1 MAALEIKLLGEF
13 QVWRDGELVRSEEWN
28 RQKTRSL
35 LKLLLTKPGYAFSK
49 DEIVEALWPGVAP
62 DSAQHSLRT
71 TVGLLRRALE
81 PELKR
86 GSESRYVLGK
96 RPGYSFDEQ
105 ADCRVDAWDFE
116 EHRKRAE
123 AALKTENFEAAIEEY
138 RAALDLVRGEY
149 LEEDPYEEWAMQAR
163 LVWRER
169 HLSVLSGLAEC
180 LALKGNYTEAIGL
193 CERALAIDR
202 FGEEVR
208 RRLMLYRYCAGEQ
221 ALALQTYRDYA
232 RTLKEELG
240 TVPPPDLA
248 RLKEMIEARDVPGVD
263 TLRRYPK
270 PRRAV
275 RFPYSLSRTHFA
287 GRDAEYASLVERLRE
302 TVTGQGGAVA
312 VEGEAGVGKTRLVE
326 EFLGHAKAKGAR
338 VLSGRCYERELGP
351 PLEPVT
357 DALGQT
363 AETGDVVSALS
374 DHREA
379 DPGGEWGANPYG
391 VARIYQALTEGLVR
405 EAEKERTLILF
416 LDDVQWADPATL
428 GFIPYLAG
436 RIQDR
441 RVLLVVTYR
450 REEAFALSG
459 WLGRLDERRAVKT
472 VSLDRL
478 APADLA
484 QIIGRMSSSRFD
496 GLPSLTEFL
505 HRHSE
510 GNPFY
515 ATEYLRW
522 LIEAGAVEIDSRRRI
537 QALREDA
544 LREDALPSGVR
555 SLIQARFA
563 SLDEGAREIVELA
576 SVVGRGFDPGLLGG
590 VANRDEDEILDLIE
604 PLQEAGLLVE
614 TGPETY
620 YFSHDK
626 LRQVL
631 YEDLTS
637 RRRRKL
643 HLRVALVLEE
653 AAGEPAELAHHYL
666 RARMWEKA
674 LGYLTL
680 AAQTADHAY
689 AWESALQDYTRA
701 SEVARKLPG
710 SEERRFDLLAS
721 RERVLEHLDRL
732 QERGDTIEEM
742 FALATRLGD
751 RSRIAG
757 AHTRRIGVLR
767 ALSEPEGAAEA
778 AQAAISIYQELEDR
792 TGEARVH
799 RELGYVLWTNKDHA
813 GALEANFR
821 ALRLHRELNDR
832 RGEAG
837 DGGNIAQVYRS
848 MKDHE
853 EALRWAEEA
862 VSIDRELGDRLGET
876 FKMNIMAT
884 IHQER
889 GDLEAALSLHLRALS
904 SVTELRAK
912 NLQIAEHMNCGRLYL
927 LLGNTRAA
935 LKHFSAASRLGRE
948 LGFGRD
954 EGYAL
959 VNVGVAL
966 EQMGDTE
973 GAEKAYTKSV
983 GLLEAAHEESGSA
996 EELFGAAEALTL
1008 RGRLLGR
1015 LGRRVEAFDAFEKA
1029 AEAYRALAD
1038 AQRLRTVLLE
1048 EGALLWKME
1057 DLEGSANRYAEALG
1071 LAREQED
1078 PVHEASALASLSVV
1092 YRDLGRLQES
1102 LHCGRRAVE
1111 LSRGLGDHQAEAFVL
1126 TSLADSYRELGHL
1139 KNALSCLKRSSRLR
1153 QQTGDARGE
1162 IGALRDLAR
1171 VYESLDD
1178 ENGARAAREEA
1189 ARKEEALQ
1197 GMAPVSYLRG
1207 RS

>member
-35 LKLLLTKPGYAFSK
+35 LKLLLTRPGYAFSK

-62 DSAQHSLRT
+62 RSAEHSLRT
-71 TVGLLRRALE
+71 TIGLLRRALE
-81 PELKR
+81 PTLKR

-96 RPGYSFDEQ
+96 RPGYAFDVR

-123 AALKTENFEAAIEEY
+123 AALRMEDSEAAIGEY

-149 LEEDPYEEWAMQAR
+149 LEEEPYEEWAMQAR
-163 LVWRER
+163 LGWRDR

-193 CERALAIDR
+193 CERALVIDR

-208 RRLMLYRYCAGEQ
+208 RRLMLYRYCAGGQ
-221 ALALQTYRDYA
+221 ALALQSYRDYA
-232 RTLKEELG
+232 RMLKEELG
-240 TVPPPDLA
+240 TGPPPELA

-287 GRDAEYASLVERLRE
+287 GRDAEYASLGERLRE
-302 TVTGQGGAVA
+302 TVGGHGGAVA

-326 EFLGHAKAKGAR
+326 EFLGYAKTKGVR

-351 PLEPVT
+351 PLQPVT
-357 DALGQT
+357 EALGQT
-363 AETGDVVSALS
+363 TESGDVVSALS
-374 DHREA
+374 DHR
-379 DPGGEWGANPYG
+379 DTGGSWEANPYG
-391 VARIYQALTEGLVR
+391 VARIYQALTEELIR
-405 EAEKERTLILF
+405 EAGRERALILF
-416 LDDVQWADPATL
+416 LDNVQWADPATQD
-428 GFIPYLAG
+428 FIPYLAR
-436 RIQDR
+436 RIQEE
-441 RVLLVVTYR
+441 RVLLVFTYR
-450 REEAFALSG
+450 REEAPALSG
-459 WLGRLDERRAVKT
+459 WLGRLAERRAVRT

-478 APADLA
+478 APAHLA
-484 QIIGRMSSSRFD
+484 QIVGRMSSGRFD
-496 GLPSLTEFL
+496 GLSSLTEFL
-505 HRHSE
+505 HQHSE

-522 LIEAGAVEIDSRRRI
+522 LIEAGAVEIDSHRRI

-576 SVVGRGFDPGLLGG
+576 SVVGRGFDPALLGRAAG
-590 VANRDEDEILDLIE
+590 RDEDEAYDLIE
-604 PLQEAGLLVE
+604 PLLDAGLVVE

-631 YEDLTS
+631 YEDLVS

-643 HLRVALVLEE
+643 HLRVARVLEE
-653 AAGEPAELAHHYL
+653 DGGEPAELAHHYL
-666 RARMWEKA
+666 RARKWEKA
-674 LGYLTL
+674 LEYLTL
-680 AAQTADHAY
+680 AAQMAEHAY

-701 SEVARKLPG
+701 SEVARELQG
-710 SEERRFDLLAS
+710 FEEKRLDLLAS
-721 RERVLEHLDRL
+721 RERMLEHMDRL
-732 QERGDTIEEM
+732 QERRDTIEEM

-751 RSRIAG
+751 RRRIAD

-767 ALSEPEGAAEA
+767 ALSEPEGAASA

-792 TGEARVH
+792 AGEAKVH
-799 RELGYVLWTNKDHA
+799 RELGYVLWTNRDHA

-821 ALRLHRELNDR
+821 ALRLHRELGDR

-848 MKDHE
+848 LRDYDQ
-853 EALRWAEEA
+853 ALRWAKEA
-862 VSIDRELGDRLGET
+862 ADIDRELGDKLSET
-876 FKMNIMAT
+876 FKMNITAT

-889 GDLEAALSLHLRALS
+889 GDPEAALSLHLRALS
-904 SVTELRAK
+904 SVTELQAK
-912 NLQIAEHMNCGRLYL
+912 NLQIAERMNCGRLYL
-927 LLGNTRAA
+927 RLGNTLAALEHFRAA
-935 LKHFSAASRLGRE
+935 GRLGRE
-948 LGFGRD
+948 MGFGRD

-966 EQMGDTE
+966 ERSGDTA
-973 GAEKAYTKSV
+973 GAEKAYTKSIE
-983 GLLEAAHEESGSA
+983 LLETAHEESGSA
-996 EELFGAAEALTL
+996 EELFGAAEVLTL
-1008 RGRLLGR
+1008 QGRLLGR
-1015 LGRRVEAFDAFEKA
+1015 LGRTAEAFDGFEKA
-1029 AEAYRALAD
+1029 AEVYRALDD

-1048 EGALLWKME
+1048 EGGLLWKME
-1057 DLEGSANRYAEALG
+1057 DMEGSASRYAEALD

-1078 PVHEASALASLSVV
+1078 LSHEASALASLSVV

-1111 LSRGLGDHQAEAFVL
+1111 LSRELGDYQAEAFVL
-1126 TSLADSYRELGHL
+1126 TSVADSYRELGHL

-1171 VYESLDD
+1171 VYEGLDD
-1178 ENGARAAREEA
+1178 ENSARAAREEA
-1189 ARKEEALQ
+1189 ARKEDALQ
-1197 GMAPVSYLRG
+1197 GMAPVSYIKG
-1207 RS
+1207 RT

>member
-248 RLKEMIEARDVPGVD
+248 RLKEMIEARDVPGGD

-391 VARIYQALTEGLVR
+391 VARIYQALTEELVR
-405 EAEKERTLILF
+405 EAERGQALILF

-428 GFIPYLAG
+428 DFIPYLAR

-441 RVLLVVTYR
+441 RVLLVFTFR
-450 REEAFALSG
+450 REEAPALSG
-459 WLGRLDERRAVKT
+459 WLGRLAGRRAVRT

-484 QIIGRMSSSRFD
+484 QIIGRMSSGRFNE
-496 GLPSLTEFL
+496 LSSLTEFL
-505 HRHSE
+505 HQHSE

-522 LIEAGAVEIDSRRRI
+522 LIEAGAVEIDSHRRI
-537 QALREDA
+537 QALRDDA
-544 LREDALPSGVR
+544 LEEDALPSGVR
-555 SLIQARFA
+555 SLIQARFG
-563 SLDEGAREIVELA
+563 SLREEAREIVELA
-576 SVVGRGFDPGLLGG
+576 SVVGRGFDLTLLGG
-590 VANRDEDEILDLIE
+590 AAGRDEDEAFDLIE
-604 PLQEAGLLVE
+604 PLLDAGLVVE

-631 YEDLTS
+631 YEDLVS

-643 HLRVALVLEE
+643 HLRVARVLEE
-653 AAGEPAELAHHYL
+653 DGGEPAELAHHYL
-666 RARMWEKA
+666 RARKWEKA
-674 LGYLTL
+674 LEYLTL
-680 AAQTADHAY
+680 AAQTAEHAY
-689 AWESALQDYTRA
+689 AWESALQDNTRA
-701 SEVARKLPG
+701 SEVARELQG
-710 SEERRFDLLAS
+710 FEEKRLGLDLLAS
-721 RERVLEHLDRL
+721 RERMLEHMDRL
-732 QERGDTIEEM
+732 QERRDTIEEM

-751 RSRIAG
+751 RRRIAD

-767 ALSEPEGAAEA
+767 ALSEPEGAASA

-799 RELGYVLWTNKDHA
+799 RELGYVLWTNRDHA

-983 GLLEAAHEESGSA
+983 GLLGTAYEESGSA
-996 EELFGAAEALTL
+996 EELFGGAEVLTL
-1008 RGRLLGR
+1008 QGRLLGR
-1015 LGRRVEAFDAFEKA
+1015 LGRTAEAFDAFESA
-1029 AEAYRALAD
+1029 AEAYR
-1038 AQRLRTVLLE
+1038 
-1048 EGALLWKME
+1048 G
-1057 DLEGSANRYAEALG
+1057 
-1071 LAREQED
+1071 
-1078 PVHEASALASLSVV
+1078 
-1092 YRDLGRLQES
+1092 
-1102 LHCGRRAVE
+1102 
-1111 LSRGLGDHQAEAFVL
+1111 
-1126 TSLADSYRELGHL
+1126 
-1139 KNALSCLKRSSRLR
+1139 
-1153 QQTGDARGE
+1153 
-1162 IGALRDLAR
+1162 
-1171 VYESLDD
+1171 
-1178 ENGARAAREEA
+1178 
-1189 ARKEEALQ
+1189 
-1197 GMAPVSYLRG
+1197 
-1207 RS
+1207 